1 MTQPPFQ
8 TAVTPNIPDEQRR
21 EAIDELTSNNRTTK
35 LAVLVRMSGLSGGL
49 RRQAVD
55 GLISC
60 SAHDLLDELAADRSV
75 APALRKKADR

>member
-1 MTQPPFQ
+1 MTHPPFQ
-8 TAVTPNIPDEQRR
+8 TAVKSNIPDEQRR

>member
-8 TAVTPNIPDEQRR
+8 TAVKSNIPDAQRR
-21 EAIDELTSNNRTTK
+21 KAIDKLANNNRTTK
-35 LAVLVRMSGLSGGL
+35 LAVLVRTSGLSGGL

-60 SAHDLLDELAADRSV
+60 SAHDLLNELAADRSV
-75 APALRKKADR
+75 APALRKKANR